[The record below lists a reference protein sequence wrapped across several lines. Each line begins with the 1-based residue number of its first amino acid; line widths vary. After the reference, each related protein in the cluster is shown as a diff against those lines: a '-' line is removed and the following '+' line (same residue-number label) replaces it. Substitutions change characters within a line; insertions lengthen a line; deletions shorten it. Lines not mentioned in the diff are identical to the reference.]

1 MMKNLP
7 KVAIIG
13 GTGSLGSGLAKRWAL
28 AGYPVVVG
36 SRSSEKAALAAKNIK
51 MAGISANVEGTD
63 NETAAAQGEIVV
75 ITVPFSN
82 HARILENIKN
92 AVSKKIVVD
101 TTVPLMPPKVGTV
114 QLPAAGSAALT
125 AQELLGADTRI
136 VSAFHNVAS
145 QKLHDME
152 PVDCDI
158 LVCSNKKADR
168 EIVIGLV
175 EALGMRGLHAGPI
188 ANSIAT
194 EALTSVLITINQN
207 YKVAGAGLKITGNLL
222 TSESKNT

>member
-1 MMKNLP
+1 
-7 KVAIIG
+7 
-13 GTGSLGSGLAKRWAL
+13 
-28 AGYPVVVG
+28 
-36 SRSSEKAALAAKNIK
+36 
-51 MAGISANVEGTD
+51 
-63 NETAAAQGEIVV
+63 
-75 ITVPFSN
+75 
-82 HARILENIKN
+82 
-92 AVSKKIVVD
+92 
-101 TTVPLMPPKVGTV
+101 MPPKVGTV

-152 PVDCDI
+152 PIDCDI

>member
-1 MMKNLP
+1 
-7 KVAIIG
+7 
-13 GTGSLGSGLAKRWAL
+13 
-28 AGYPVVVG
+28 
-36 SRSSEKAALAAKNIK
+36 
-51 MAGISANVEGTD
+51 
-63 NETAAAQGEIVV
+63 
-75 ITVPFSN
+75 
-82 HARILENIKN
+82 
-92 AVSKKIVVD
+92 
-101 TTVPLMPPKVGTV
+101 
-114 QLPAAGSAALT
+114 
-125 AQELLGADTRI
+125 
-136 VSAFHNVAS
+136 
-145 QKLHDME
+145 ME
-152 PVDCDI
+152 PIDCDI